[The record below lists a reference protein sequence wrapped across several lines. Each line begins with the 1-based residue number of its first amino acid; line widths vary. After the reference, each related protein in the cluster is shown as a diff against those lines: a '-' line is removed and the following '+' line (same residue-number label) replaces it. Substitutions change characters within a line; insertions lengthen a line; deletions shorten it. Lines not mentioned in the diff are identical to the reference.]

1 MRLFNKVT
9 LTIYSLF
16 FLIFAL
22 IIMTISLKLVPVNM
36 FVLYL
41 EKIYGKWEVS
51 LIGLLLLMISVVT
64 LHSSTK
70 RNRSYKSIISDDGQG
85 EVRISEIALK
95 NIIINSVKSIVGVR
109 DVNVI
114 IKTMGYGINL
124 VITANV
130 TPDRNIPE
138 TGKDIG
144 KLVKENIEETTG
156 IKVQKTKIII
166 KDITTSKT

>member
-114 IKTMGYGINL
+114 IKTMGFFLY
-124 VITANV
+124 
-130 TPDRNIPE
+130 PSPF
-138 TGKDIG
+138 
-144 KLVKENIEETTG
+144 
-156 IKVQKTKIII
+156 
-166 KDITTSKT
+166 